1 MPDDDFDHF
10 EETPH
15 GPGKGKKKGQ
25 SGAGRKYQHEGGISE
40 EYFSEQ
46 YTGASGDG
54 MSFDIKQQIKSFNDE
69 QSEWEKQHVK
79 RLTEKTKSRY
89 IQVEHEISNM
99 HKVINLS
106 FCTKWLEMC
115 FQRISICNCFF
126 NDLNIAKY
134 TKLYDEGFEKL

>member
-1 MPDDDFDHF
+1 MARTSTPDVFKKYQQKKYNKSRSLFGEDMPDDDFDHF

-54 MSFDIKQQIKSFNDE
+54 MSFDIKQ
-69 QSEWEKQHVK
+69 
-79 RLTEKTKSRY
+79 
-89 IQVEHEISNM
+89 
-99 HKVINLS
+99 
-106 FCTKWLEMC
+106 
-115 FQRISICNCFF
+115 
-126 NDLNIAKY
+126 
-134 TKLYDEGFEKL
+134 